1 VSNRTC
7 SRRAGMALITAV
19 TLLALVSVA
28 VASIGMT
35 FALSAKRT
43 AAAQNEA
50 QLRQLLLAGANAAL
64 AHLNTPASTQ
74 PADRASQI
82 DVPVPAVLVGG
93 RVTVSFQ
100 QSSDTAALTAQV
112 RATLATQD
120 REEVLHLS
128 HAGDRWQVDR
138 VTVD

>member
-1 VSNRTC
+1 
-7 SRRAGMALITAV
+7 MALITAV

-43 AAAQNEA
+43 AGAQNEA

-64 AHLNTPASTQ
+64 AHVNTPASTQ
-74 PADRASQI
+74 PPDHPSTLN
-82 DVPVPAVLVGG
+82 VPVPPALVGG
-93 RVTVSFQ
+93 RLTVSFQ
-100 QSSDTAALTAQV
+100 PSSTTAALTARV
-112 RATLATQD
+112 KATLASQD

-128 HAGDRWQVDR
+128 HVGERWQVDR
-138 VTVD
+138 VTVN